1 MVYTGG
7 SKKCLTE
14 NYPCIQSIPT
24 NSWLMSQCCSEYR
37 CMNIGDAKFACIN
50 RETGKNFR

>member
-1 MVYTGG
+1 MIYTGG